1 VNEPDDEDGRR
12 KTANLAAAAVL
23 LALAI
28 AAIWLV
34 RFLDER
40 RKLEACL
47 EAARTDC
54 LRRFDPA
61 AN

>member
-1 VNEPDDEDGRR
+1 VKRPDEEDERR

-28 AAIWLV
+28 AALWLV

-40 RKLEACL
+40 RKLELCL
-47 EAARTDC
+47 EAARADC
-54 LRRFDPA
+54 VNPA
-61 AN
+61 AP